1 MQPARLCWESGV
13 DESLDQWSI
22 GEASTE
28 DHVADSRHVSEGWCA
43 HMDPARMHFPRDVV
57 HGFAEGRFDG
67 MKAVPV
73 IEFSLPSQI
82 YTLEAEIS

>member
-1 MQPARLCWESGV
+1 
-13 DESLDQWSI
+13 
-22 GEASTE
+22 
-28 DHVADSRHVSEGWCA
+28 
-43 HMDPARMHFPRDVV
+43 MHFPRDVV